1 MKYVLQP
8 RSWLEVDL
16 GNIKENFDTIRK
28 KVGDVKVMAVLKA
41 DAYGLGV
48 KEVAKTLEDAGVSRF
63 GVAELREA
71 LVIREF
77 SKLPIHILGS
87 VLDSEIKPSLENNI
101 ILPISSVRLAE
112 RISKMAKEMNIK
124 AIGHILIDTGMG
136 RLGLVYDEKKTV
148 EEIKEILSLP
158 NLYIEGIYTHFAIAN
173 VPSNP
178 HTSNQLKRFKR
189 VLKSFPNTFDI
200 IHSANSDAIN
210 NFPDTYF
217 NMVRTGINLY
227 GVFDLEGRRIYS
239 LKPAVSFKSK
249 VIDIRRLK
257 NGFNIGYGCEYTLK
271 KDSYIATICAGYA
284 DGIPLALGNKGNV
297 LINGRVFP
305 IRGRISMDYFMIDL
319 GNDMD
324 INIEDDVVIIG
335 KSEEYE
341 ITAEDVARIK
351 DTHPYDIIC
360 SISGRVKRV
369 YI

>member
-1 MKYVLQP
+1 MKYDLQP
-8 RSWLEVDL
+8 RTWLEVNL
-16 GNIKENFDTIRK
+16 ENIKENYNTIKK

-48 KEVAKTLEDAGVSRF
+48 KQVAGVLEKAGVFRF
-63 GVAELREA
+63 GVAEFEEA

-101 ILPISSVRLAE
+101 VLPIGSVNLAE
-112 RISKMAKEMNIK
+112 RISSIAKKMDIK
-124 AIGHILIDTGMG
+124 AVGHILVDTGMG
-136 RLGLVYDEKKTV
+136 RLGLVYDEEKTV
-148 EEIKEILSLP
+148 EEIRHILRLP
-158 NLYIEGIYTHFAIAN
+158 NLYVEGIYTHYAIAN

-178 HTSNQLKRFKR
+178 HTSDQLKRFKH
-189 VLKSFPNTFDI
+189 VLESFPNTFDI
-200 IHSANSDAIN
+200 VHSANSDAIN

-227 GVFDLEGRRIYS
+227 GVFDLDGRRIYS
-239 LKPAVSFKSK
+239 LKPVVSFKSK

-257 NGFNIGYGCEYTLK
+257 KGFNIGYGCKYTLK
-271 KDSYIATICAGYA
+271 RDSYIATVCAGYA
-284 DGIPLALGNKGNV
+284 DGVPLALGNKGNV
-297 LINGRVFP
+297 LIKGRVFP
-305 IRGRISMDYFMIDL
+305 IRGRIAMDYFMIDL
-319 GNDMD
+319 GDDTD

-335 KSEEYE
+335 KSGEYE
-341 ITAEDVARIK
+341 ITVEDVAKIK
-351 DTHPYDIIC
+351 GTHPYDIIC